1 MGGVSYS
8 RKRLPAPCGQGALIG
23 GGIVT
28 VRELEL
34 EDGRK
39 VWKME
44 EG

>member
-1 MGGVSYS
+1 MGGVSLP

-28 VRELEL
+28 GRELEL
-34 EDGRK
+34 ELNGGRRK
-39 VWKME
+39 